1 MPIVTCLKKIKDQ
14 LMTRFYSKN
23 LESEEMC
30 GQICPKIRKKLDKNI
45 NMSNNCTALPAGQ
58 HIFHVKGMVG
68 EYDVNIQKE
77 ECSCRAW
84 QLSGIPCRHGVACLR
99 HERIKPEDVVN
110 KCYSIDAF
118 RAAYGKIIM
127 PCSDPRVWPKTNG
140 PQMLPPNYEKKVGRP
155 GKKRKNNPLE
165 EDNGT
170 RMSRHG
176 IIGHCSVC
184 NQPGHNKR
192 KCPELGRGQ
201 PTAAH
206 EAGAEQDPA
215 AEQYPAAEEEA
226 AEHVQTT
233 EHVPIQVV
241 LPETQQRTKL
251 PVKRRPSCKVHF
263 P

>member
-1 MPIVTCLKKIKDQ
+1 
-14 LMTRFYSKN
+14 
-23 LESEEMC
+23 MC

-118 RAAYGKIIM
+118 KAAYGKVIM

-155 GKKRKNNPLE
+155 GKKRKKNPLE

-201 PTAAH
+201 PTTTQDPRAAH
-206 EAGAEQDPA
+206 EVGAEQEPASEEAATEHDPA
-215 AEQYPAAEEEA
+215 AEHAAT
-226 AEHVQTT
+226 EHVPTT
-233 EHVPIQVV
+233 EDEPAVQEHVPIQVV

>member
-1 MPIVTCLKKIKDQ
+1 
-14 LMTRFYSKN
+14 
-23 LESEEMC
+23 
-30 GQICPKIRKKLDKNI
+30 
-45 NMSNNCTALPAGQ
+45 
-58 HIFHVKGMVG
+58 
-68 EYDVNIQKE
+68 
-77 ECSCRAW
+77 
-84 QLSGIPCRHGVACLR
+84 
-99 HERIKPEDVVN
+99 
-110 KCYSIDAF
+110 
-118 RAAYGKIIM
+118 
-127 PCSDPRVWPKTNG
+127 
-140 PQMLPPNYEKKVGRP
+140 
-155 GKKRKNNPLE
+155 
-165 EDNGT
+165 
-170 RMSRHG
+170 MSRHG

-201 PTAAH
+201 PTGAH